1 MHINLILF
9 ILFWIIIKDVPHNLM
24 DWTFL
29 LCCTGF
35 IFVLLKKYNLLPKFK
50 LGITFLFRLI
60 TYLALLVKDIFFS
73 TIYVTRIIWNENI
86 SAASSFVVIKA
97 NKTNSESINSLIANY
112 ITLTPGTYTISID
125 DNNFLIN
132 CLSQNDSISIE
143 KSFEEIQKRTTEL
156 VRLS

>member
-9 ILFWIIIKDVPHNLM
+9 ILFWIIVKDVPQNLT
-24 DWTFL
+24 DLAFL

-35 IFVLLKKYNLLPKFK
+35 LFILLKKYNLLPQFK
-50 LGITFLFRLI
+50 LRITFLFSLI
-60 TYLALLVKDIFFS
+60 KYISLLVKDIFFS
-73 TIYVTRIIWNENI
+73 TISVTRIIWNQNI
-86 SAASSFVVIKA
+86 PTSSSFVVIKA
-97 NKTNSESINSLIANY
+97 NKNNSEAINALVANY

-132 CLSQNDSISIE
+132 CLSQDDAISIG

-156 VRLS
+156 MRLA